1 MKYVLP
7 FMILLLIIVGLCQP
21 VVDLQNYTGVW
32 YSADDQTVYLFQNGL
47 IYCTNHAVPI
57 SGMDFVSGAYSYCI
71 NSILLFANGVEG
83 LETEKEVFWV
93 QNDNGSFLCENK
105 DGSGE
110 IYFIRQH
117 KDT

>member
-7 FMILLLIIVGLCQP
+7 FLILFLVITGLCQP
-21 VVDLQNYTGVW
+21 VVDPQNYTGLW

-47 IYCTNHAVPI
+47 IYCTKHAVPI
-57 SGMDFVSGAYSYCI
+57 SDTDFVSGAYFYYK
-71 NSILLFANGVEG
+71 NSVLLFANGVEG
-83 LETEKEVFWV
+83 LEAEKEVYWV
-93 QNDNGSFLCENK
+93 QNDDGSFLCENK

-110 IYFIRQH
+110 IYFIRYH

>member
-7 FMILLLIIVGLCQP
+7 FVILLLIVAGLCQP
-21 VVDLQNYTGVW
+21 VVDPQNYTGLW

-47 IYCTNHAVPI
+47 IYCKKHAVPI
-57 SGMDFVSGAYSYCI
+57 SDTDFVSGAYSYCK

-83 LETEKEVFWV
+83 LETVKEVFWV
-93 QNDNGSFLCENK
+93 QNDDGSFLCENK

-110 IYFIRQH
+110 IYFIRYH